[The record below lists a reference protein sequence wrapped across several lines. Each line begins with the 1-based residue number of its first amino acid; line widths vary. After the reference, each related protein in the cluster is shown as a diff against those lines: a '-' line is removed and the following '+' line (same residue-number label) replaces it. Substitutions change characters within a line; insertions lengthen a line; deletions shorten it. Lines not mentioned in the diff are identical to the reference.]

1 MSLEKTANTE
11 ELTLKNL
18 EQVFILARLQ
28 MVNSRPNDKDGLIHL
43 INFETQISEKIQKC
57 KECNIEKE

>member
-18 EQVFILARLQ
+18 EQVFILARLK

-43 INFETQISEKIQKC
+43 INFETQVLEKIKKC
-57 KECNIEKE
+57 EECSIEKE

>member
-28 MVNSRPNDKDGLIHL
+28 MVNSRPNDKEGLVHL
-43 INFETQISEKIQKC
+43 INFETQLSEKINKC
-57 KECNIEKE
+57 GECTTK

>member
-1 MSLEKTANTE
+1 MTKEIKNNTE
-11 ELTLKNL
+11 ENKTILKNL

-43 INFETQISEKIQKC
+43 INFETQLSEKINKC
-57 KECNIEKE
+57 GECTTK